1 MNEQPVL
8 LALKRAQE
16 VLDTAYFGLRIL
28 KQSDPSQRSAGLRNV
43 LVFGRSVTFVI
54 QNLRSIVG
62 EHRFNAWYQPIQE
75 SLRANPLMKYF
86 VEARNN
92 LEKQGRLDVTTSGI
106 VKSFSTSD
114 IPKLEQP
121 PFQASSFFMGDE
133 NGGSGWKMDI
143 GGGETIKYYIT
154 IPESI
159 GQFSQV
165 FHDLPDNIP
174 SDLRNLPV
182 DRLCEMYLDEM
193 AKLVADAKKEF
204 SPHPSERPYLRV
216 VK

>member
-16 VLDTAYFGLRIL
+16 VLDTAYFGLQIL
-28 KQSDPSQRSAGLRNV
+28 KQSNSSQRSAGLRNV

-54 QNLRSIVG
+54 QNLKSIVG
-62 EHRFNAWYQPIQE
+62 EHRFNAWYQPIQDA
-75 SLRANPLMKYF
+75 LRANPLMKYF

-92 LEKQGRLDVTTSGI
+92 LEKQGRLDVSVGGI
-106 VKSFSTSD
+106 VRNFSGSD
-114 IPKLEQP
+114 LQKLEQP

-133 NGGSGWKMDI
+133 TGGSGWEMDI
-143 GGGETIKYYIT
+143 GDGETIKYYIA

-159 GQFSQV
+159 GQFNQV
-165 FHDLPDNIP
+165 FHSLPENIP
-174 SDLRNLPV
+174 SELRNLPV
-182 DRLCEMYLDEM
+182 EKLCEIYLDEM
-193 AKLVADAKKEF
+193 AKLVAGAKKEF